1 MIRSASANN
10 SEIVIPSNSDGVGLA
25 VANAAT
31 SIIASCKST
40 SKAGAG
46 FVTVNTIKSIIA
58 SCKSEREEEAGEVGA
73 NIGSARLT
81 TLSI

>member
-1 MIRSASANN
+1 
-10 SEIVIPSNSDGVGLA
+10 
-25 VANAAT
+25 
-31 SIIASCKST
+31 
-40 SKAGAG
+40 
-46 FVTVNTIKSIIA
+46 VNTIKSIIA